1 MPLDEHSS
9 YMLVFF
15 PFSISSICSFNNTIL
30 VHFQLNLV
38 GSLYLVPFYTD
49 FFFNENPLQF
59 VIQLQLQV
67 VYVID
72 SDTFTVCCIH
82 EHIMELMCLFA
93 FVHFY
98 FLFFSIL
105 LLLKFSSWF
114 VCYIDVILAVI
125 FQVLFILLSNTS
137 DQSNY
142 IFH

>member
-49 FFFNENPLQF
+49 FFFFNENPLQF

-98 FLFFSIL
+98 FLFFFYFVAVKVQFLICL
-105 LLLKFSSWF
+105 LYRCYSCCYFSSF
-114 VCYIDVILAVI
+114 VYFA
-125 FQVLFILLSNTS
+125 FWPK
-137 DQSNY
+137 
-142 IFH
+142 